1 MRKRVF
7 SCAAVFMILAGFAT
21 AQKVKS
27 KKEAEAVQAVQNA
40 KTPDDRIAAVDAL
53 ITKFADT
60 QFKSWALE
68 MAADASQRKGDTV
81 KALVY
86 AQSALDADASNYQA
100 MLLMSGELARGTREN
115 DLDKDEKLGKAEK
128 LANDAIA
135 AVNAAVKPNP
145 SLPDAQWNDIKKDFV
160 SQGHEDLGLIA
171 VVRKKTDVAVTE
183 FKTAVDGASQP
194 DPVVMARLAAAYNQ
208 AGNPDEA
215 IAVAVDHDDSGK
227 VNIALSEKSHEL
239 RKFGLVLKQPLAV
252 LETEKRVE
260 MFSDPQL
267 VFPAADRSSASSG
280 KHRHQRECH

>member
-7 SCAAVFMILAGFAT
+7 SCAVVFMIAAGFAA

-40 KTPDDRIAAVDAL
+40 KTPDERVAAVDAL

-60 QFKSWALE
+60 QFKSWALQ
-68 MAADASQRKGDTV
+68 MAADAEQRKGDTV

-86 AQSALDADASNYQA
+86 AQSALDADANNYQA

-135 AVNAAVKPNP
+135 AVNSAAKPNP
-145 SLPDAQWNDIKKDFV
+145 SLTDAQWSDIKKDFV

-171 VVRKKTDVAVTE
+171 TVRKKTDVAVAE
-183 FKTAVDGASQP
+183 YKTAVDGASQP

-208 AGNPDEA
+208 AGNHDEA
-215 IAVAVDHDDSGK
+215 IAVATK
-227 VNIALSEKSHEL
+227 VLAMSDASDAVKRFAQNEKTRAEQAKNSH
-239 RKFGLVLKQPLAV
+239 K
-252 LETEKRVE
+252 
-260 MFSDPQL
+260 
-267 VFPAADRSSASSG
+267 
-280 KHRHQRECH
+280 

>member
-215 IAVAVDHDDSGK
+215 IAVATKILAMSDASDAVK
-227 VNIALSEKSHEL
+227 RFAQNEKTRAEQAKNSH
-239 RKFGLVLKQPLAV
+239 K
-252 LETEKRVE
+252 
-260 MFSDPQL
+260 
-267 VFPAADRSSASSG
+267 
-280 KHRHQRECH
+280 